1 MSAPL
6 TAGKCLSVVLDLGG
20 VEGGGWRGWGGR
32 FLRGILCRRLLLVVL
47 ATVWKP

>member
-20 VEGGGWRGWGGR
+20 GGGWRVEGMGGGD
-32 FLRGILCRRLLLVVL
+32 FYEVSCVGVCC
-47 ATVWKP
+47 

>member
-20 VEGGGWRGWGGR
+20 VEGGGDGGGD
-32 FLRGILCRRLLLVVL
+32 FYEVSCVGVCR
-47 ATVWKP
+47 